1 MSCEKVRSRGGGEE
15 GGGEKGR
22 RGGQEEGRRGGGEE
36 GRSNGGEEG
45 RRGGGEEGDE
55 EVQCSNIRESVD
67 SL

>member
-36 GRSNGGEEG
+36 GRRVEK
-45 RRGGGEEGDE
+45 RGKRA
-55 EVQCSNIRESVD
+55 VRE
-67 SL
+67 